1 MPVKKEVEMIECK
14 IRYFSKPGPENT
26 EHVLRIAKER
36 ANELGINT
44 ILVASTEGTT
54 ALRAIEVFQGKRVV
68 AVTHYVGFKEPNV
81 FEWTEENIKKFE
93 QSGGMRL
100 TACHAFYGLSGAV
113 RKKWDTH
120 LFEELVTN
128 TLRIFGEGM
137 KVVCEMALMAA
148 DAGLA
153 RTDEDVICIAGSGR
167 GADTAVVLRP
177 VNLVDFFDLKIRE
190 ILCKPH
196 FLGN

>member
-1 MPVKKEVEMIECK
+1 MIEGK
-14 IRYFSKPGPENT
+14 IVYFEKPGAANT
-26 EHVLRIAKER
+26 DEVLRLSR
-36 ANELGINT
+36 ARADELGINT

-54 ALRAIEVFQGKRVV
+54 ALKAAEVFRAKKVV
-68 AVTHYVGFKEPNV
+68 AVTHHVGFREPNV
-81 FEWTEENIKKFE
+81 FEWSPANIKAFD
-93 QSGGMRL
+93 QTGGIRL
-100 TACHAFYGLSGAV
+100 TTSHAFFGLSRAV
-113 RKKWDTH
+113 KQKWNTYA
-120 LFEELVTN
+120 FEEMVTN

-137 KVVCEMALMAA
+137 KVVCEMAMMAA

-177 VNLVDFFDLKIRE
+177 VNLRDFFDLRIKE

-196 FLGN
+196 F

>member
-1 MPVKKEVEMIECK
+1 MIECK
-14 IRYFSKPGPENT
+14 IGYFTEPGPENT

-36 ANELGINT
+36 AKELEIDT

-54 ALRAIEVFQGKRVV
+54 ALRTIEVFQGKKVI
-68 AVTHYVGFKEPNV
+68 AVTHHVGHREPNA
-81 FEWTEENIKKFE
+81 FEWTEENIEKFE
-93 QSGGMRL
+93 QLGGIRL
-100 TACHAFYGLSGAV
+100 TACHAFYGLSAAV
-113 RKKWDTH
+113 RKKWDTY

-153 RTDEDVICIAGSGR
+153 RTDEDVICIAGSHR

-177 VNLVDFFDLKIRE
+177 VNLSDFFDLRIRE

-196 FLGN
+196 F